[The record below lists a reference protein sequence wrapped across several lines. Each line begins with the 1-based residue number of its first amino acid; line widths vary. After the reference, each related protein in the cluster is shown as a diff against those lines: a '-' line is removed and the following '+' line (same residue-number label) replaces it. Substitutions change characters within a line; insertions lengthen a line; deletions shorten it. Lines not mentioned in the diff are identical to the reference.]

1 MKMLLLKHFSFDD
14 ASVLLTW
21 AMERRCA
28 AEVIEP
34 PAGQPFPRFDSF
46 DLLVVLGGPMSVTEE
61 DKHPWLTTEKAFLRE
76 AIRSGKRVLGICLG
90 AQMLAETLGGRVYRN
105 REKEIGWHPV
115 RRTEARHPL
124 LAGLPEMFWTF
135 HWHGDTFD
143 LPEGAVHLAS
153 SDACRNQ
160 AFACG
165 DRLLGL
171 QFHLETT
178 PACMAAMTEAW
189 ADELVP
195 GRWIES
201 AGAMLAKQS
210 RCADSAA
217 YLRRILDRM
226 LEGHAEE
233 RAAVQPA

>member
-1 MKMLLLKHFSFDD
+1 MRLLLLKHFSFDD

-21 AMERRCA
+21 AKDRGCP
-28 AEVIEP
+28 AEVFEP
-34 PAGQPFPRFDSF
+34 PSGQPFPPVGSF

-61 DKHPWLTTEKAFLRE
+61 DRHPWLIREKAFLKE

-90 AQMLAETLGGRVYRN
+90 AQMLAEALGGRVYRLG
-105 REKEIGWHPV
+105 EKEIGWHPV

-153 SDACRNQ
+153 SGACRHQ
-160 AFACG
+160 AFAWG

-178 PACMAAMTEAW
+178 PACMKAMTEAW
-189 ADELVP
+189 AGELVP

-201 AGAMLAKQS
+201 AGAMLAKTA

-226 LEGHAEE
+226 LEAHAGE
-233 RAAVQPA
+233 RAAG

>member
-1 MKMLLLKHFSFDD
+1 MRLLLLKHFSFDD

-21 AMERRCA
+21 AKERGCP
-28 AEVIEP
+28 AEVFEP
-34 PAGQPFPRFDSF
+34 PSGQPFPPKESF
-46 DLLVVLGGPMSVTEE
+46 DLLVVLGGPMSVFEE
-61 DKHPWLTTEKAFLRE
+61 DKHPWLTAEKAFLRE
-76 AIRSGKRVLGICLG
+76 AIRCGKRVLGICLG
-90 AQMLAETLGGRVYRN
+90 AQMLAEALGGRVYRN
-105 REKEIGWHPV
+105 GEKEIGWHPV

-124 LAGLPEMFWTF
+124 LAGLPEMFWSF
-135 HWHGDTFD
+135 HWHGDTFE

-153 SDACRNQ
+153 SSACRNQ
-160 AFACG
+160 AFAFG

-178 PACMAAMTEAW
+178 PACMTAMTEAW

-201 AGAMLAKQS
+201 AAAMLAKTA

-217 YLRRILDRM
+217 YLHKILDRM
-226 LEGHAEE
+226 LAAHAGE
-233 RAAVQPA
+233 RAAG